1 MIAILPSKDGD
12 SCFMWS
18 CFCFIKHTWFCGSGD
33 KSHYDM
39 TECIH
44 NIIKSSLLHC
54 FNYFPL
60 YFARKILLFLVL
72 CAILC
77 FRPGAFCC
85 TLLSAWR
92 AINYLDVRGGYCKL
106 IPFVE
111 SATEVLEN
119 TQTFKSICCNVGLFW
134 GRMPLYGRREEHKLL
149 ALICLIVFIS
159 LASWWLQT
167 AAFQEI

>member
-44 NIIKSSLLHC
+44 NIIKSSLLRC

-72 CAILC
+72 CALLC

-85 TLLSAWR
+85 TLLSAWC
-92 AINYLDVRGGYCKL
+92 AINYLDVRGGIVNSSLLLSLPQRCWKTHRHLNQSVVTWVYFEGECLCK
-106 IPFVE
+106 E
-111 SATEVLEN
+111 E
-119 TQTFKSICCNVGLFW
+119 
-134 GRMPLYGRREEHKLL
+134 GRSTS
-149 ALICLIVFIS
+149 C
-159 LASWWLQT
+159 
-167 AAFQEI
+167 